1 MYLGMFVIPPSL
13 SLSLPLFLPSLY
25 ASLPLPISPSLPPSV
40 FVCQYEKKREKIE
53 EKILKITDGMSK
65 SITIHG
71 DFVRAKRQ
79 GLMKL

>member
-13 SLSLPLFLPSLY
+13 SLS
-25 ASLPLPISPSLPPSV
+25 SLPLCLSPSPYFSLSSS
-40 FVCQYEKKREKIE
+40 FGLSLSIRKKREKIE